1 MDYDNVYMGGY
12 LYAYFEYKKV
22 FIDANV
28 SITYQESEGDDFNT
42 TDIEVKGF
50 ILYICML
57 CLNES
62 EKVCWLC
69 FECHP

>member
-1 MDYDNVYMGGY
+1 MPVQRLKVDYDNVYMGGY

-42 TDIEVKGF
+42 TDIEVRKRF
-50 ILYICML
+50 DTLYAL
-57 CLNES
+57 
-62 EKVCWLC
+62 
-69 FECHP
+69 F

>member
-1 MDYDNVYMGGY
+1 MDYDNVYMSGD

-42 TDIEVKGF
+42 TDIEVKERF
-50 ILYICML
+50 HFVYLYAL
-57 CLNES
+57 
-62 EKVCWLC
+62 
-69 FECHP
+69 FE

>member
-1 MDYDNVYMGGY
+1 MDYDNVYMGGS

-42 TDIEVKGF
+42 TDIEVKERF
-50 ILYICML
+50 YFVYL
-57 CLNES
+57 
-62 EKVCWLC
+62 
-69 FECHP
+69 

>member
-1 MDYDNVYMGGY
+1 MDYDNVYMSGD

-42 TDIEVKGF
+42 TDIEVKERF
-50 ILYICML
+50 YFVYLYAL
-57 CLNES
+57 
-62 EKVCWLC
+62 
-69 FECHP
+69 FE

>member
-1 MDYDNVYMGGY
+1 MDYDNVYMGGS

-42 TDIEVKGF
+42 TDIEVRKRF
-50 ILYICML
+50 CTFLYAL
-57 CLNES
+57 
-62 EKVCWLC
+62 
-69 FECHP
+69 FE

>member
-28 SITYQESEGDDFNT
+28 SITYQESEGDDFNS
-42 TDIEVKGF
+42 TDIEVK
-50 ILYICML
+50 
-57 CLNES
+57 
-62 EKVCWLC
+62 
-69 FECHP
+69 